1 MIALTRPVWNIAS
14 PGTLPSL
21 SLVSF
26 ANSACA
32 ILTCAAMTSG
42 SSPARKKR
50 VAHSSPRS
58 SSASLTPSMPVASRP
73 LLILSFVLLS
83 LMP

>member
-1 MIALTRPVWNIAS
+1 V
-14 PGTLPSL
+14 PGLGDDVARL
-21 SLVSF
+21 LARLLVISF

-50 VAHSSPRS
+50 VAHSSRRS
-58 SSASLTPSMPVASRP
+58 SLASLTPSMPVASTP
-73 LLILSFVLLS
+73 LLIFSFDLLS